1 LSKRKKLWLG
11 GTALVLIV
19 LGVGAFIA
27 ASILGLGAAAMS
39 STPAAAWC
47 NGFGCGGFGGPV
59 GLGVGAA
66 IAAGSIAAAASAPAY
81 YGPRYRRVIRPAY
94 AYGPRYYGGYGYGW

>member
-1 LSKRKKLWLG
+1 MTRFKKTL
-11 GTALVLIV
+11 A
-19 LGVGAFIA
+19 AFIA

-66 IAAGSIAAAASAPAY
+66 IAAGSIAATASAPAY
-81 YGPRYRRVIRPAY
+81 YGPGPGYGGCYITREPVTDYYGNYRGSRRVRVCN
-94 AYGPRYYGGYGYGW
+94 